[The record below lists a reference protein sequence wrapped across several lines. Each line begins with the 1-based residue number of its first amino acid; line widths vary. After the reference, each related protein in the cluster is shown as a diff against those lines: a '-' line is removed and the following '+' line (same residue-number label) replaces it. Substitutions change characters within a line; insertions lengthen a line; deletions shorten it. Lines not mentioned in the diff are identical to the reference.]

1 MARFIK
7 KVSAKAGLPPGTLV
21 HIGERMAEKVK
32 VTLIDYD
39 SDHIEEREI
48 LDVLECLPFK
58 DTSTVSWIN
67 VAGLHDTELVASLG
81 SCFGLHSLHLEDVL
95 NTGGRPKIEDY
106 DNYIL
111 VVLKM
116 LYHTENDDEIA
127 AEHLSLVIGKNYV
140 ISFQEEYG
148 DVFDRVRKLIRN
160 GKGKIKKEGADY
172 LAYLLIDA
180 VVDNYFSVLET
191 IGEAIEETEEVVL
204 GRPGREIIQD
214 IHRLKSDMLFLR
226 KSIHPLREVIGEL
239 ERGESDLIRQN
250 TGVHFRDIY
259 DHIIQVMDT
268 LDTYRDIL
276 SNIMDAYLSSL
287 SNRMNEIMKVL
298 TIFATIFIP
307 LTFLA
312 GVYGM
317 NFKHFPELRWY
328 WAYPGFWIISI
339 ALAGIMLAM
348 FRKRKWL

>member
-21 HIGERMAEKVK
+21 HIGERVAETVR
-32 VTLIDYD
+32 VTLMEYD
-39 SDHIEEREI
+39 SDHIEERE
-48 LDVLECLPFK
+48 LQDVHDCIPFE

-81 SCFGLHSLHLEDVL
+81 SCFGLHSLHQEDIL

-106 DNYIL
+106 DDYIL
-111 VVLKM
+111 VILKM
-116 LYHTENDDEIA
+116 LYLAGDNREIA
-127 AEHLSLVIGKNYV
+127 AEHVSLVIGKNYV
-140 ISFQEEYG
+140 ISFQEKDG

-160 GKGKIKKEGADY
+160 GKGRVKKEGADY

-180 VVDNYFSVLET
+180 VVDNYFNILET
-191 IGEAIEETEEVVL
+191 VGESIEDMEEVVL
-204 GRPGREIIQD
+204 GRPGRETTHA
-214 IHRLKSDMLFLR
+214 IHELKTELIFLR
-226 KSIHPLREVIGEL
+226 KSILPMREVINDL
-239 ERGESDLIRQN
+239 ERGESDLIRQT
-250 TGVHFRDIY
+250 TGVHFRDVY
-259 DHIIQVMDT
+259 DHIIQIMDT

-276 SNIMDAYLSSL
+276 SNMMDAYLSSL

-298 TIFATIFIP
+298 TIFSTIFIP

-317 NFKHFPELRWY
+317 NFEFIPGQHWRWS
-328 WAYPGFWIISI
+328 YPVFWLGSI
-339 ALAGIMLAM
+339 TLAGGMLAI
-348 FRKRKWL
+348 FKKKKWL

>member
-21 HIGERMAEKVK
+21 HIGERMAEKVA

-48 LDVLECLPFK
+48 IDVNECLPFK
-58 DTSTVSWIN
+58 DTSTISWIN
-67 VAGLHDTELVASLG
+67 VAGLHDTELVESLG
-81 SCFGLHSLHLEDVL
+81 SCFGLHPLHLEDIL

-106 DNYIL
+106 DDYIL

-116 LYHTENDDEIA
+116 LYLTDDSDEIA

-160 GKGKIKKEGADY
+160 GKGRIKREGADY

-180 VVDNYFSVLET
+180 VVDNYFNVMET
-191 IGEAIEETEEVVL
+191 VGEAIEDMEEVVM
-204 GRPGREIIQD
+204 GRPGRET
-214 IHRLKSDMLFLR
+214 IHVIHKLKSDLIFLR
-226 KSIHPLREVIGEL
+226 KSIHPLREVISDL
-239 ERGESDLIRQN
+239 ERGESDLIRQ
-250 TGVHFRDIY
+250 TTEVHFRDVY
-259 DHIIQVMDT
+259 DHVIQVMDT

-276 SNIMDAYLSSL
+276 SNMMDAYLSSL
-287 SNRMNEIMKVL
+287 SNRMNEIVKVL
-298 TIFATIFIP
+298 TIFSTIFIP

-317 NFKHFPELRWY
+317 NFRYLPELRWH
-328 WAYPGFWIISI
+328 WAYPVFWLVSI
-339 ALAGIMLAM
+339 ALAGMMLAV
-348 FRKRKWL
+348 FKKKKWL